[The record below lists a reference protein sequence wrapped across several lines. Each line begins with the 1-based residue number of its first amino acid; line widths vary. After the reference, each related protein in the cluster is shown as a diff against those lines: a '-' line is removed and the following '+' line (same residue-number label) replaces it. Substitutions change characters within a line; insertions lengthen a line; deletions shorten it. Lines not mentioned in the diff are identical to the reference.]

1 MKIKKIESGNHVFV
15 ERLRQLLSNTFPRG
29 MSFTTKYFIGEDT
42 DTGTKGL
49 YLELQV
55 SKGGLLYMNFLELKD
70 WEKRSDIEDDF
81 FALVAND
88 FMMAGIVHLSN
99 NAISSALI
107 TDQVLEP
114 NFKNVLP
121 RRLIFL
127 N

>member
-1 MKIKKIESGNHVFV
+1 MKIKKIESGNHVFM
-15 ERLRQLLSNTFPRG
+15 EQLRQLLSNTFPRG
-29 MSFTTKYFIGEDT
+29 MVFKATYFIGEDT
-42 DTGTKGL
+42 DRGIKGL
-49 YLELQV
+49 YFELQV
-55 SKGGLLYMNFLELKD
+55 SKGGLLYMNFLELRD
-70 WEKRSDIEDDF
+70 WEVRSDIEKEF
-81 FALVAND
+81 FARIVND
-88 FMMAGIVHLSN
+88 LMMAGIAHLSN